1 MDYHVLA
8 NELLRK
14 IYVINKDR
22 PQRKL
27 NECMR
32 GEGFV
37 LQYVIFHEGPV
48 QPNEISS
55 FMNISTARIAAALN
69 SLERKGFVTRR
80 IDPSDRRRILVELTP
95 EGKELADAQRGA
107 MLNHMIR
114 MLERLGEQD
123 STELVRILGR
133 VAEITNELHKN
144 PDGQEENAM
153 DDLFTQGR
161 HPWHR
166 H

>member
-55 FMNISTARIAAALN
+55 FAESPRPRRESKIRSFSGCCTFSIFIPEARPDSSSVRALRKIASRGTAI
-69 SLERKGFVTRR
+69 
-80 IDPSDRRRILVELTP
+80 PP
-95 EGKELADAQRGA
+95 
-107 MLNHMIR
+107 
-114 MLERLGEQD
+114 
-123 STELVRILGR
+123 
-133 VAEITNELHKN
+133 
-144 PDGQEENAM
+144 
-153 DDLFTQGR
+153 
-161 HPWHR
+161 
-166 H
+166 